1 MGAPFRTL
9 PSSRRPRRRFNPWAL
24 LGAALLVGAI
34 AALAFASCQGDDESS
49 DTTLPALTSTS
60 SSTTVSA
67 TTTTLAQ
74 FYEVQ
79 QGDTLFAIAEQFGVD
94 LNELIT
100 VNSIANPDDIKA
112 GQKLQIPPPTVLVT
126 TPGSTSST
134 SAAATTTGP

>member
-1 MGAPFRTL
+1 VGAPFRTL

-34 AALAFASCQGDDESS
+34 AALVFASCQGDDDSS

-60 SSTTVSA
+60 SSTSIAA

-79 QGDTLFAIAEQFGVD
+79 QGDTLFGIAQQFGVD

-100 VNSIANPDDIKA
+100 VNSILNPDDIQA

-126 TPGSTSST
+126 TPGSTAST
-134 SAAATTTGP
+134 AAATTTP